1 MHRTAQGLHAVAK
14 FEICAGGKL
23 IHDAH
28 KRFVIQ
34 HTSDEVGH
42 GRNDF
47 AQTTVRQFGKNGG
60 GNLTANI
67 GKSVAVEKQERS
79 APVTLAQEG

>member
-1 MHRTAQGLHAVAK
+1 MHGTAQGLDAVAG

-42 GRNDF
+42 GGNDF
-47 AQTTVRQFGKNGG
+47 AQTPVRQVGKNGG
-60 GNLTANI
+60 ANLTANI
-67 GKSVAVEKQERS
+67 GKRIAVKK
-79 APVTLAQEG
+79 